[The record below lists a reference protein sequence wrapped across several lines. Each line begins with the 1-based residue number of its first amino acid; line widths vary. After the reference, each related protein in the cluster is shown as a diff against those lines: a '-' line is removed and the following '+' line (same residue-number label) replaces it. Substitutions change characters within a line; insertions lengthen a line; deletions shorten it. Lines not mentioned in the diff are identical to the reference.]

1 MPTNVIVVLGI
12 LLLVSIIGFVVAWI
26 ALTPASAVSKDAQLE
41 LSLKR
46 IEREARSARELV
58 RQSR

>member
-26 ALTPASAVSKDAQLE
+26 ALTPAHEVVSPNTSAK
-41 LSLKR
+41 
-46 IEREARSARELV
+46 
-58 RQSR
+58 